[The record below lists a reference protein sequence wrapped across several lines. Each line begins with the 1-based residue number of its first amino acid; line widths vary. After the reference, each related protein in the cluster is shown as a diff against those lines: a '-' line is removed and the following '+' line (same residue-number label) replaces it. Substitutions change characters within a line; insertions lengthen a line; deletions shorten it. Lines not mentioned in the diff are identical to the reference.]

1 MMVYRESLRD
11 GVRIALGQGVPCM
24 SSSVACMKGVKF
36 QGEVT
41 AVDLNCGLAF
51 PHRKES

>member
-1 MMVYRESLRD
+1 MMVYRKSLRD

-41 AVDLNCGLAF
+41 AVGLDGGLAF
-51 PHRKES
+51 PHYEEL